1 MDLAGSVAVIT
12 GGGSGIGEAVA
23 KDMAKD
29 GVKVVL
35 GDMDQAGLD
44 RVVSEI
50 QADGGEAAGVLCN
63 ITKDAD
69 VEKLMD
75 TAMDSFGAINI
86 VFANAGIIADSLM
99 INLDKETGKVKR
111 VMTTEQF
118 QSVINVNLVGTFIT
132 IREAVRRMVDNGCKG
147 LVAITSSIN
156 KVGQVGQ
163 LNYSST
169 KVSVALWPK
178 ILSAEFHM
186 RGIKDIRVIGIAP
199 GYAATPILTGMNQKA
214 LDSILKDVHI
224 GRLVEPEELSST
236 LKHAVVNE
244 AIDGTTI
251 EVTGGVTYGPR
262 AIVK

>member
-23 KDMAKD
+23 KDLAND
-29 GVKVVL
+29 GVKIVL
-35 GDMDQAGLD
+35 GDMDQEGLD

-50 QADGGEAAGVLCN
+50 KAAGGEAAGVVCN
-63 ITKDAD
+63 ITKDEE

-75 TAMDSFGAINI
+75 TAMDNFGAINI

-111 VMTTEQF
+111 VMSTEQF

-214 LDSILKDVHI
+214 LEAILKDVHI
-224 GRLVEPEELSST
+224 GRLVEPEELAST

-262 AIVK
+262 SIVK

>member
-35 GDMDQAGLD
+35 GDMDQEGLD

-50 QADGGEAAGVLCN
+50 KADGGEAAGVVCN

-111 VMTTEQF
+111 VMSTEQF

-262 AIVK
+262 SIVK

>member
-23 KDMAKD
+23 KDLAND
-29 GVKVVL
+29 GVKIVL
-35 GDMDQAGLD
+35 GDMDKEGLD
-44 RVVSEI
+44 RVVNEI
-50 QADGGEAAGVLCN
+50 KAAGGEAAGVVCN
-63 ITKDAD
+63 ITKDEE

-75 TAMDSFGAINI
+75 TAMNDFGAINI

-214 LDSILKDVHI
+214 LEAILKDVHI
-224 GRLVEPEELSST
+224 GRLVEPEELAST

>member
-1 MDLAGSVAVIT
+1 MELAGSVAVIT

-23 KDMAKD
+23 KDFAND

-50 QADGGEAAGVLCN
+50 KAAGGEATGVVCN
-63 ITKDAD
+63 ITKDED

-75 TAMDSFGAINI
+75 TAMNDYGAINM

-132 IREAVRRMVDNGCKG
+132 IREAVKRMVDNGCKG

-199 GYAATPILTGMNQKA
+199 GYAATPILTGMNPKA
-214 LDSILKDVHI
+214 LEAILKDVHI

-236 LKHAVVNE
+236 LKHAFINE
-244 AIDGTTI
+244 AIDGTTL

>member
-23 KDMAKD
+23 KDLAKD

-35 GDMDQAGLD
+35 GDMDQEGLD
-44 RVVSEI
+44 RVVKDI
-50 QADGGEAAGVLCN
+50 KADGGEAAGVVCN
-63 ITKDAD
+63 ITKDEE

-75 TAMDSFGAINI
+75 TAMDNFGAINI

-214 LDSILKDVHI
+214 LEAILKDVHI
-224 GRLVEPEELSST
+224 GRLV
-236 LKHAVVNE
+236 
-244 AIDGTTI
+244 
-251 EVTGGVTYGPR
+251 
-262 AIVK
+262 

>member
-29 GVKVVL
+29 GVKVIL
-35 GDMDQAGLD
+35 GDMDQEGLD

-50 QADGGEAAGVLCN
+50 KADGGEAAGVLCN

-111 VMTTEQF
+111 VMSTEQF

-132 IREAVRRMVDNGCKG
+132 IREAVKRMVDNGCKG

-224 GRLVEPEELSST
+224 GRLIEPEELSST

-262 AIVK
+262 SIVK